1 VAGVRAA
8 NRWLLPDPLPANPAA
23 PADLPALAAGL
34 LARRGLVTAEAV
46 TAFLE
51 PSASRL
57 NRPDDLPDI
66 QPATDRLVRAVKAG
80 EKVVVCGDY
89 DADGVTATALLVIV
103 LRNLGLDPGWY
114 VPHRVTEGYGLSV
127 AGVEHA
133 RSVGAGLIVTTDCG
147 TSDHAA
153 AAAARAGGI
162 DLVIT
167 DHHELRTPDA
177 PLPDALAVVNPHRP
191 DAAPAFRHLAGVGV
205 AFKLA
210 WSVLARLGRPRE
222 ELTGLIDLVTIG
234 TIADVVPLVE
244 ENRVIA
250 RLGLTA
256 IRQSSR
262 PGVRALLEAAGTA
275 GRALTARD
283 VGFALAPRIN
293 AAGRVSHAGR
303 AIELLL
309 TDDPVEASSIAA
321 ELNRHNRGRQ
331 AIEERVL
338 VEALSLIDRDRLA
351 AGRTLVVAGTDWPE
365 GIIGIVA
372 SRLADRFF
380 RPTIVVS
387 LRAGQGRGSGRS
399 IPAFDLHA
407 ALEACADKLEGFGG
421 HRSAAGVT
429 IAADRVAEFRDCFE
443 RQAESLP
450 IDAFEPTLDID
461 ALARLEEVDDDLLD
475 SLDRFEPFGE
485 GNPRPVLASFGLE
498 VVGYP
503 RRVGRG
509 HLRLNLREGNAVR
522 EAIAWGRSD
531 DILDLRVG
539 EPEHLDVCYSPMR
552 RTWQGR
558 MSLQLEVLD
567 LRTAERR

>member
-1 VAGVRAA
+1 LTGVRAA
-8 NRWLLPDPLPANPAA
+8 SRWILPDRLPDNPAA
-23 PADLPALAAGL
+23 PADLPGLAAGL

-66 QPATDRLVRAVKAG
+66 EPATDRLVRAVGTG

-89 DADGVTATALLVIV
+89 DADGVTATALLVIA
-103 LRNLGLDPGWY
+103 LRKLGLDPGWY

-127 AGVEHA
+127 AGVEYA

-153 AAAARAGGI
+153 AAAARAAGI

-167 DHHELRTPDA
+167 DHHELRTADA
-177 PLPDALAVVNPHRP
+177 VLPDALAIVNPHRP

-222 ELTGLIDLVTIG
+222 ELTGLVDLVTIG
-234 TIADVVPLVE
+234 TIADVVPLVD

-250 RLGLTA
+250 RLGLVA
-256 IRQSSR
+256 IQQSSR
-262 PGVRALLEAAGTA
+262 PGIQALLEAAGAA
-275 GRALTARD
+275 GRSLTARD

-303 AIELLL
+303 AVELLL
-309 TDDPVEASSIAA
+309 TDDTDEARSIAA

-338 VEALSLIDRDRLA
+338 AEALAMIERDRLA
-351 AGRTLVVAGTDWPE
+351 TGRTLVVAGPGWHE
-365 GIIGIVA
+365 GILGIVA
-372 SRLADRFF
+372 SRLVDRFF
-380 RPTIVVS
+380 RPTIVVA
-387 LRAGQGRGSGRS
+387 LRAGQGRGSARS

-407 ALEACADKLEGFGG
+407 ALEACSDTLEGFGG

-450 IDAFEPTLDID
+450 VDAFEPTLQVD

-485 GNPRPVLASFGLE
+485 GNSRPVFASFGLE

-509 HLRLNLREGNAVR
+509 HLRLNLREGTAVR

-539 EPEHLDVCYSPMR
+539 EPDHLDVCYSPIR

-558 MSLQLEVLD
+558 TSLQLEVLD
-567 LRTAERR
+567 LRTTEHR